1 MTTSGGYL
9 AGIRAGFLS
18 PLLWVTVGTF
28 IGIGAL
34 ARDFGFSITWAV
46 LSTALIWAAPAQL
59 ILLTG
64 LGTGAAP
71 VETALAVAL
80 SALRL
85 LPMGVSLISLLRSPR
100 HGLRHLLFPAHLVTV
115 TIWVEGLRLLPGVPR
130 DHRVAFIN
138 GMGAVFLSA
147 AMLFTAAGFHLAAA
161 LPTTLSAALIF
172 LTPVSFLLSLVA
184 NARAMVDRLAMI
196 LGLVIAPV
204 LAAYGIGL
212 DIMWGGIVGGTLAY
226 ATHRLRER
234 GP

>member
-1 MTTSGGYL
+1 
-9 AGIRAGFLS
+9 
-18 PLLWVTVGTF
+18 VTVGTF
-28 IGIGAL
+28 VGIGAL

-64 LGTGAAP
+64 LGSGAAL
-71 VETALAVAL
+71 VEIALAVAL

-85 LPMGVSLISLLRSPR
+85 LPMAVSLIPLLRAPR
-100 HGLRHLLFPAHLVTV
+100 TGVRHLLFPAHLVTV

-130 DHRVAFIN
+130 EDRVAYLN
-138 GMGAVFLSA
+138 GMGGVFLSV
-147 AMLFTAAGFHLAAA
+147 AMLFTAVGFYLAAA

-172 LTPVSFLLSLVA
+172 LTPISFLLSLVG
-184 NARAMVDRLAMI
+184 NSRAMVDRLAMA

-212 DIMWGGIVGGTLAY
+212 DILWGGIIGGTLAY
-226 ATHRLRER
+226 GAHRLRER
-234 GP
+234 RR